1 MTVWVARAGSY
12 GEREDMALEEG
23 RAFIGW
29 GDLPDLTNISSK
41 DDIEAMLEAASP
53 ETKIKRIKNH
63 AAQVYNFRHA
73 MKVGHMFAL
82 PLKGRPAIA
91 FGRIAGDYEYLA
103 DHPYDAK
110 HSRKIEWQGE
120 PIPRN
125 KIDQDILNSFG
136 SSLTVFTVSRNDA
149 ENRLKALLE
158 GKEYRISQREAT
170 ADAEAEVEGTLDLE
184 ERAKEQISDFIGRKF
199 HGHRMEELVAAILR
213 AQGYTV
219 MVNQRKG
226 PDGGADLL
234 AAKGSM
240 GFDEPKLCVQ
250 VKSSDQATGIADYN
264 GLKGVMQNFKA
275 QHGLFVAWGGFTSDV
290 LKEARRDFFNIRLWN
305 AEELVHELQG
315 IYKELPEEFQVE
327 IPLQRVWVLAD

>member
-1 MTVWVARAGSY
+1 MTVWVARAGSN
-12 GEREDMALEEG
+12 GERENMALDEG

-29 GDLPDLTNISSK
+29 GDLPDLRNIQK
-41 DDIEAMLEAASP
+41 RDEIEDIIEASSP
-53 ETKIKRIKNH
+53 DTNVRRIKNH
-63 AAQVYNFRHA
+63 AGQVYNFCHV
-73 MKVGHMFAL
+73 MKIGELFAL

-91 FGRIAGDYEYLA
+91 FGRVAGPYEYLA
-103 DHPYDAK
+103 DNPYDAQ
-110 HSRKIEWQGE
+110 HSRKIQWIGD
-120 PIPRN
+120 PIVRS
-125 KIDQDILNSFG
+125 KFDQDLLNSFG
-136 SSLTVFTVSRNDA
+136 SALTVFTVSRNDA
-149 ENRLKALLE
+149 ENRIKAILD
-158 GKEYRISQREAT
+158 GKAYRVSQSGSVAEIEI
-170 ADAEAEVEGTLDLE
+170 EAEGGIDLE
-184 ERAKEQISDFIGRKF
+184 AIAREQISDFIGRKF

-226 PDGGADLL
+226 SDGGADVL

-290 LKEARRDFFNIRLWN
+290 LKEARRDFFNVRLWN
-305 AEELVHELQG
+305 AEDLVLELQRV
-315 IYKELPEEFQVE
+315 YKELPEDFQVE
-327 IPLQRVWVLAD
+327 IPLQRAWILTD